1 MIKGMIYAQMQ
12 KFDEAIK
19 AIDEA
24 KAIAPESEMAAR
36 FDGLKKQ
43 LEAAKE
49 KAKDAPKEDAKEE
62 EEEAK
67 EEEKE

>member
-43 LEAAKE
+43 LEMAKE
-49 KAKDAPKEDAKEE
+49 KAKDKPKEDAKEE
-62 EEEAK
+62 KAE